1 MCLRKTKPFKRPPA
15 NISWPYLEHMAIS
28 LDASEAK
35 KVSGSSASE
44 REMTRE
50 KGGGWSSKCQKK
62 KPKNGKIKQLP
73 LESSRK
79 EWDRISLGFVMRSL
93 ALFFNYAKY

>member
-50 KGGGWSSKCQKK
+50 KEGFGVV
-62 KPKNGKIKQLP
+62 NAR
-73 LESSRK
+73 RK
-79 EWDRISLGFVMRSL
+79 SQRMV
-93 ALFFNYAKY
+93 K